1 MCLEHASTIDEP
13 ANVDAYPVELL
24 RKWKANQHEEY
35 ERLKQS
41 WMLDTE
47 MAQEVIGKS
56 FSDAGAVVIENS
68 NLQLGGEGGKA
79 LGAGGGGG
87 GAIGRGAHAGRGG
100 PGGGHR
106 IDRGE
111 YSLPLGKDE
120 SNPAAVTPQH
130 ERIDPEAQFYPGA
143 GGGGA
148 GAIGDGAIAGDGGGG
163 GEHVSAHIDMA
174 ELTKAG
180 FDHIEF
186 TVGKG
191 GRHGAHSAHGED
203 TVVKFVTKDG
213 TVLKTIRAQGGRS
226 GSSYLPDGVA
236 ELSADDIKSGF
247 RITTLMAANAA
258 EFRDGLVFVL
268 GGDWDYFAVPHLP
281 FEATW
286 LLVCTARWH
295 TLAEHAG
302 RGLFLSLIHPA
313 GHEVSRVTL
322 IIPAKATQD
331 VSHRWLR
338 TIGATFDTEGAWSV
352 RLHSGGLVLA
362 EIDIRV
368 RFQHASP

>member
-1 MCLEHASTIDEP
+1 MCPEHASTIDEP
-13 ANVDAYPVELL
+13 TNVDAYPVELL
-24 RKWKANQHEEY
+24 RKLKADQHEEY
-35 ERLKQS
+35 ERLKQG

-47 MAQEVIGKS
+47 MAQEVIRKS
-56 FSDAGAVVIENS
+56 FSDAEAVVIENS
-68 NLQLGGEGGKA
+68 TLHLGGEGGKA
-79 LGAGGGGG
+79 PGAGGGGG
-87 GAIGRGAHAGRGG
+87 GAIGRGARAGRGG

-106 IDRGE
+106 IDCGE
-111 YSLPLGKDE
+111 YTLPLAKEGE
-120 SNPAAVTPQH
+120 SNLPEMKPQP

-163 GEHVSAHIDMA
+163 GEHVSAHIDIA

-191 GRHGAHSAHGED
+191 GRHGAHGED

-213 TVLKTIRAQGGRS
+213 TVLRTIRAQGGRS
-226 GSSYLPDGVA
+226 GSSYLPDGVV

-247 RITTLMAANAA
+247 RITTFMAANAA

-268 GGDWDYFAVPHLP
+268 GGDWDDFPVPHVP
-281 FEATW
+281 FETTW
-286 LLVCTARWH
+286 SLLCTARWH
-295 TLAEHAG
+295 TLAEPAA

-313 GHEVSRVTL
+313 GHEVSRVNL
-322 IIPAKATQD
+322 IIPAEAMQHL
-331 VSHRWLR
+331 SCRWIQ
-338 TIGATFDTEGAWSV
+338 TIGATLDTEGAWTV

-368 RFQHASP
+368 RLQHASS